1 MELERTNEFSTNL
14 NTYMTKFMR
23 QILWKYWGPAFKIF
37 RLSLRQ
43 LLKTL
48 KIQTLDIF
56 YKYIII
62 LNRYMSDILDID
74 NN

>member
-1 MELERTNEFSTNL
+1 MELERTNEFSPNL
-14 NTYMTKFMR
+14 NKYMTKFMR
-23 QILWKYWGPAFKIF
+23 QLLWKYRGQAFKIF

-48 KIQTLDIF
+48 KIRTLDIF

-62 LNRYMSDILDID
+62 LNRYMLDISDID

>member
-1 MELERTNEFSTNL
+1 MELEHNNKFSTNL

-23 QILWKYWGPAFKIF
+23 QLLWKYWGPAFKIF

-43 LLKTL
+43 ILKTF
-48 KIQTLDIF
+48 KILTLAIF

-62 LNRYMSDILDID
+62 LNRYMSDISDID